1 MELGGMRYI
10 EQEHKLLAHYVK
22 TLQIPELDFKMS
34 GNFLQNYSL
43 KAYLRNDRYRMDEWT
58 DLQKHN
64 QKLIN
69 TKSTQFPW
77 PLPQRNSQ
85 LRNTYKRKNNKIR
98 IKNIIHQSTKFYVRA
113 IH

>member
-22 TLQIPELDFKMS
+22 TLQIPELDFLMK

-43 KAYLRNDRYRMDEWT
+43 KAYLRNDRYRMNEWE

-64 QKLIN
+64 QKLY
-69 TKSTQFPW
+69 TV
-77 PLPQRNSQ
+77 
-85 LRNTYKRKNNKIR
+85 YR
-98 IKNIIHQSTKFYVRA
+98 IDD
-113 IH
+113 